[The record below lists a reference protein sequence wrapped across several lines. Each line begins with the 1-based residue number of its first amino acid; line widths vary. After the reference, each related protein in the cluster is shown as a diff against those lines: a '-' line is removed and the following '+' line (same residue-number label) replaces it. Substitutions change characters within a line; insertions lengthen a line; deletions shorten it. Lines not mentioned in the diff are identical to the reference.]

1 MKETT
6 IAAISTAYGEAGIGI
21 VRMSGPD
28 SLAVLRK
35 VFVPHVCRKSRDAAA
50 GFDYMP
56 RHMYY
61 GQAVAADGSAIDE
74 CLAVYMPGP
83 YSYTGEDV
91 VELQCHGSVISY
103 KKILSAFLDAGA
115 VPAERGEFTKRAFMK
130 GKLDL
135 AQAEAVIDLIK
146 ARGTKGF
153 ECALD
158 QYSGSLSEKVKSIRS
173 GLMDVLVQLTV
184 NMDYPDEDIE
194 QVVYTDLL
202 NRISLIDD

>member
-28 SLAVLRK
+28 SLDVLRK
-35 VFVPHVCRKSRDAAA
+35 VFVPHVCRKSKDAAA

-103 KKILSAFLDAGA
+103 KKILSAFLEAGA
-115 VPAERGEFTKRAFMK
+115 VQCGYCTPGMLMSGIALLNLYSHPTREQIRKEMEGNLCRCTGYDRIADAV
-130 GKLDL
+130 LL
-135 AQAEAVIDLIK
+135 AVQKMDAAREEA
-146 ARGTKGF
+146 AAGH
-153 ECALD
+153 
-158 QYSGSLSEKVKSIRS
+158 LSEPSFAGI
-173 GLMDVLVQLTV
+173 D
-184 NMDYPDEDIE
+184 PDFNEKWNAAYIE
-194 QVVYTDLL
+194 RQ
-202 NRISLIDD
+202 

>member
-6 IAAISTAYGEAGIGI
+6 IAAISTAYGEAGIG
-21 VRMSGPD
+21 
-28 SLAVLRK
+28 LAVLRK

-91 VELQCHGSVISY
+91 VELQCHGSGISY
-103 KKILSAFLDAGA
+103 KKVYPLSLMPALFAREPPPLTMSVDALSTSRR
-115 VPAERGEFTKRAFMK
+115 PPSRFM
-130 GKLDL
+130 
-135 AQAEAVIDLIK
+135 
-146 ARGTKGF
+146 
-153 ECALD
+153 
-158 QYSGSLSEKVKSIRS
+158 
-173 GLMDVLVQLTV
+173 
-184 NMDYPDEDIE
+184 P
-194 QVVYTDLL
+194 
-202 NRISLIDD
+202 